1 MQVWRGVGEIPES
14 LDGTCVTLGNF
25 DGVHLGHQAVLAEV
39 VATARRLGVPA
50 VAITFDPHPAQV
62 HRPHA
67 APALLTGLHDRL
79 LFLEETGLDAVLVLA
94 YSLEFAQTPAEAFV
108 QTYLVDALGVRGVV
122 VGHDARFGAANA
134 GDGDLLNELGAR
146 HGFEV
151 VTVADE
157 SGGGD
162 RRWSSSWARE
172 LVERGDVAEAATVLG
187 RPHRMRGVVVHGQ
200 ARGRELGYPT
210 ANLSSG
216 ATGTTPEDGVYA
228 GWLLR
233 HAGRGD
239 RLPAAISIGT
249 NPTFD
254 GLIRGVEAYVLGRDD
269 LDLYGEEVVLEF
281 VERLR
286 PTLRFDGIEPLLDQM
301 AQDVERSAAVLGVT
315 GTDRAAAGGEA
326 GAH

>member
-14 LDGTCVTLGNF
+14 LTGSCVTLGNF
-25 DGVHLGHQAVLAEV
+25 DGVHLGHQQVLGELV
-39 VATARRLGVPA
+39 ERARSLGVPS

-67 APALLTGLHDRL
+67 APALLTGLPDRL
-79 LFLEETGLDAVLVLA
+79 AFMAETGVDAVLVIA
-94 YSLEFAQTPAEAFV
+94 YSIEFAQTTPEAFV
-108 QTYLVDALGVRGVV
+108 QTYIVDALGARGVV

-134 GDGDLLNELGAR
+134 GDRELLCELGER
-146 HGFEV
+146 YGFEV
-151 VTVADE
+151 AIVADAAGSE
-157 SGGGD
+157 E

-172 LVERGDVAEAATVLG
+172 LVESGRVAEAAAVLG

-210 ANLSSG
+210 ANLSAG
-216 ATGTTPEDGVYA
+216 ATGATPEDGVYA
-228 GWLLR
+228 GWVRR

-269 LDLYGEEVVLEF
+269 LDLYGEEIVVEF
-281 VERLR
+281 VDRLR
-286 PTLRFDGIEPLLDQM
+286 PTLRFDGIQALLEQM
-301 AQDVERSAAVLGVT
+301 ADDVERAAAVLGV
-315 GTDRAAAGGEA
+315 AAPGE
-326 GAH
+326 